1 MKDKDLIYIGVI
13 AYLAYLLL
21 NKNKKEEVKVKD
33 TKANPVGN
41 ASNGGLNL
49 PSNMG
54 LPNLTPTPSDG
65 LPTEEALNGSNI
77 GPLIKDNEPTQL
89 FGSYNL
95 PTPYNPIVIP
105 ANNNLPVTNYPTVVP
120 EPIQAEQIVPNE
132 TLPANTDTVISFPIL
147 ETQPTPA
154 VEITETPKPIGTS
167 IIEEPILPV
176 KGVKG
181 QISTTL
187 PIMNEPVT
195 VEEVNTIVSK
205 CGNSFSLPNN
215 DKEGSYTNYWVDGK
229 DFYNQTTSPL
239 IKTVPVK
246 ISYEAFIEGCKK
258 YQMFQL
264 QYTSKV

>member
-1 MKDKDLIYIGVI
+1 MRDKDLIYVGII

-21 NKNKKEEVKVKD
+21 NKNKKEEVKVND
-33 TKANPVGN
+33 TKTNPVKN

-54 LPNLTPTPSDG
+54 LPNLTPTPPDG
-65 LPTEEALNGSNI
+65 LSTEDALNESNI
-77 GPLIKDNEPTQL
+77 SPLIKDNEPEQL

-95 PTPYNPIVIP
+95 PTPYNSTPVITPPQAQEIVS
-105 ANNNLPVTNYPTVVP
+105 N
-120 EPIQAEQIVPNE
+120 Q
-132 TLPANTDTVISFPIL
+132 TLPTDNVGSVINTPIL
-147 ETQPTPA
+147 EDQPTPA
-154 VEITETPKPIGTS
+154 VEITEPPKPVGSS
-167 IIEEPILPV
+167 IIEEPILPIKV
-176 KGVKG
+176 IKSE
-181 QISTTL
+181 ISTTL
-187 PIMNEPVT
+187 PIMNEPEI
-195 VEEVNTIVSK
+195 VEEVTNIVSK

-258 YQMFQL
+258 YQMF
-264 QYTSKV
+264 